1 MKLKLPLL
9 FIPLLLIIL
18 FKSCSSES
26 NREKSA
32 ETKIKKENEYYSFG
46 LISALNTKKLIIK
59 NKYHEAETLIKSLN
73 SDDLTQVLD
82 YIALSSNETVLLNW
96 LNESKNPNI
105 PNLFL
110 GVFYNHQAWRARTHS
125 WAKDVSE
132 ERILSFIEYQKKS
145 INNFLSIEKNSPF
158 IEETNSRLVRHYMGE
173 GSLKKSKEHFK
184 KTIAL
189 NNENI
194 WVYIH
199 YCEVI
204 QPKWG
209 GNLKDIKDLL
219 NNLPKRKLIKQIV
232 SLKLALDSYISNE
245 NYFGGTMDELDNI
258 ANQLLVEIDK
268 QVTESPPRSIHRY
281 IVYNYLFA
289 LAEEL
294 KNNPLQFKNYQK
306 MNEFFTLYPYG
317 IQV

>member
-1 MKLKLPLL
+1 
-9 FIPLLLIIL
+9 
-18 FKSCSSES
+18 
-26 NREKSA
+26 
-32 ETKIKKENEYYSFG
+32 
-46 LISALNTKKLIIK
+46 LNTKKK
-59 NKYHEAETLIKSLN
+59 
-73 SDDLTQVLD
+73 
-82 YIALSSNETVLLNW
+82 SSNNLL
-96 LNESKNPNI
+96 
-105 PNLFL
+105 
-110 GVFYNHQAWRARTHS
+110 
-125 WAKDVSE
+125 
-132 ERILSFIEYQKKS
+132 S
-145 INNFLSIEKNSPF
+145 INKNSPF
-158 IEETNSRLVRHYMGE
+158 IEEANSRLVRHYMGE
-173 GSLKKSKEHFK
+173 GNLEKSKEYFK

-199 YCEVI
+199 YSEVI

-219 NNLPKRKLIKQIV
+219 NNLPKRKLIKQII

-245 NYFGGTMDELDNI
+245 NYFGGTMEELDNI
-258 ANQLLVEIDK
+258 ANQLLVEIDR
-268 QVTESPPRSIHRY
+268 QVTKSPPISIHRY